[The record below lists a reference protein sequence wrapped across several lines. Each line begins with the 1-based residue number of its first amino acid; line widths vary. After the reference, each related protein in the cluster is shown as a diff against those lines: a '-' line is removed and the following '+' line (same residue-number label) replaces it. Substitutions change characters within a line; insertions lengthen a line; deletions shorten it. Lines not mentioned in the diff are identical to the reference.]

1 MNPTATLPI
10 SGVFCASA
18 TPVLEDGTPDHAIF
32 ANHAR
37 ALIEEGCDGIALLGT
52 TGEANSFS
60 IAQRQALLDNVIA
73 SGIEPQR
80 LLPGTSQTNVAD
92 TVTLMR
98 HAVEAGVKATVVLPP
113 FYYKGVSD
121 EGLFRFYAEAI
132 EGVGR
137 DDLRVVLYH
146 IPPIAQVGLS
156 VELVGRLLEAFPG
169 IVVGI
174 KDSSGKLESMQAF
187 ASAFENFSVL
197 AGADPFMLPLLRSGG
212 AGCITSSSNLI
223 GKHLR
228 VVFDNFFD
236 PMQDARVEAA
246 QARIN
251 AWRDLSNAYVQLP
264 TVKAMLAK
272 RRNHA
277 GWIRVRPPLV
287 ELTPAEIDKVHAQM
301 AALEAQDLVG
311 QRHG

>member
-1 MNPTATLPI
+1 MNPATALPV
-10 SGVFCASA
+10 SGVFCAAA
-18 TPVLEDGTPDHAIF
+18 TPVLQDGAPDQSAFNTHAK
-32 ANHAR
+32 
-37 ALIEEGCDGIALLGT
+37 ALIEEGCDGVALLGT

-60 IAQRQALLDNVIA
+60 IGQRMRLLEGVIA
-73 SGIEPQR
+73 SGLDAKR

-92 TVTLMR
+92 SVTLVR
-98 HAVEAGVKATVVLPP
+98 HAVDAGVKACVVLPP

-121 EGLFRFYAEAI
+121 EGLFRFYAEVI
-132 EGVGR
+132 EGVGS
-137 DDLRVVLYH
+137 DDLRVILYH
-146 IPPIAQVGLS
+146 IPPIAQIGISL
-156 VELVGRLLEAFPG
+156 ELTARLREAFPG
-169 IVVGI
+169 VIVGV

-223 GKHLR
+223 GAHLR
-228 VVFDNFFD
+228 VVFDNWFD
-236 PMQDARVEAA
+236 AAQAEKVEAA

-264 TVKAMLAK
+264 TIKAMLAR

-277 GWIRVRPPLV
+277 GWTRVRPPLV
-287 ELTPAEIDKVHAQM
+287 ELTEAEIATVWAQM
-301 AALEAQDLVG
+301 DRLEAEDNG
-311 QRHG
+311 

>member
-1 MNPTATLPI
+1 MNPATKLPI

-18 TPVLEDGTPDHAIF
+18 TPVLDDGTPDHAAF
-32 ANHAR
+32 AIHAK
-37 ALIEEGCDGIALLGT
+37 ALLAEGCDGVALLGT

-60 IAQRQALLDNVIA
+60 LGQRQALLDKVIA
-73 SGIEPQR
+73 AGIDPQR

-98 HAVEAGVKATVVLPP
+98 HAVDAGVKATVVLPP

-132 EGVGR
+132 EGIGR

-174 KDSSGKLESMQAF
+174 KDSSGKLESMQQF
-187 ASAFENFSVL
+187 ASTFQDFSVL
-197 AGADPFMLPLLRSGG
+197 AGADPFMLPLLKSGG

-228 VVFDNFFD
+228 VVFDHFFD
-236 PMQDARVEAA
+236 PAQAEKVEAA

-264 TVKAMLAK
+264 TIKAMLAK
-272 RRNHA
+272 RRNHP
-277 GWIRVRPPLV
+277 GWTRVRPPLV
-287 ELTPAEIDKVHAQM
+287 ELTQAEISNVWNKM
-301 AALEAQDLVG
+301 AELEAQENV
-311 QRHG
+311 

>member
-1 MNPTATLPI
+1 MNPATKLPI
-10 SGVFCASA
+10 SGVYCASA
-18 TPVLEDGTPDHAIF
+18 TPVLEDGTPDHAAF
-32 ANHAR
+32 AIHAK
-37 ALIEEGCDGIALLGT
+37 ALIDEGCDGIALLGT

-60 IAQRQALLDNVIA
+60 IAQRQALLEKVIA
-73 SGIEPQR
+73 AGLDPKR

-98 HAVEAGVKATVVLPP
+98 HAVDAGVKATVVLPP

-132 EGVGR
+132 EGVGSN
-137 DDLRVVLYH
+137 DLRVVLYH

-156 VELVGRLLEAFPG
+156 VELVARLLEAFPG

-174 KDSSGKLESMQAF
+174 KDSSGKLDSMQTF
-187 ASAFENFSVL
+187 ASSFDNFSVL

-228 VVFDNFFD
+228 VVFDH
-236 PMQDARVEAA
+236 AHEAENAALVDKA
-246 QARIN
+246 QERIN

-264 TVKAMLAK
+264 TIKAMLAR

-277 GWIRVRPPLV
+277 GWTRVRPPLV
-287 ELTPAEIDKVHAQM
+287 ELGQAELDNVWAQM
-301 AALEAQDLVG
+301 GELEAQENV
-311 QRHG
+311 

>member
-1 MNPTATLPI
+1 MNPATKLPV

-18 TPVLEDGTPDHAIF
+18 TPVLENGTPDHAAF
-32 ANHAR
+32 ASHCK
-37 ALIEEGCDGIALLGT
+37 ALIEEGCDGVALLGT

-60 IAQRQALLDNVIA
+60 IAQRQQLLEKVIA
-73 SGIEPQR
+73 AGLDPQR
-80 LLPGTSQTNVAD
+80 LLPGTSQTNVPD
-92 TVTLMR
+92 SITLVK
-98 HAVEAGVKATVVLPP
+98 HAVTAGVKACVVLPP

-121 EGLFRFYAEAI
+121 EGLFRFYAELI
-132 EGVGR
+132 EGVGS

-146 IPPIAQVGLS
+146 IPPIAQIGISL
-156 VELVGRLLEAFPG
+156 ELTARLREAFPG
-169 IVVGI
+169 VIVGV
-174 KDSSGKLESMQAF
+174 KDSSGKIESMEAF

-197 AGADPFMLPLLRSGG
+197 AGADPLMLPLLRSGG

-228 VVFDNFFD
+228 VVFDNWFD
-236 PMQDARVEAA
+236 PAQNDKVEAA

-264 TVKAMLAK
+264 TIKAMLAK

-277 GWIRVRPPLV
+277 GWTRVRPPLV
-287 ELTPAEIDKVHAQM
+287 DLTTAELDTVWAKMAE
-301 AALEAQDLVG
+301 LEAQENV
-311 QRHG
+311 

>member
-1 MNPTATLPI
+1 MNPATKLPI
-10 SGVFCASA
+10 HGVFCAAA
-18 TPVLEDGTPDHAIF
+18 TPILEDGTPDHAAF
-32 ANHAR
+32 AIHAK
-37 ALIEEGCDGIALLGT
+37 ALIDEGCDGIALLGT

-60 IAQRQALLDNVIA
+60 IAQRQALLDKLIA
-73 SGIEPQR
+73 SGLDPLR

-98 HAVEAGVKATVVLPP
+98 HAVDAGVKATVVLPP

-132 EGVGR
+132 EGVGSN
-137 DDLRVVLYH
+137 DLRVVLYH

-169 IVVGI
+169 VVVGI
-174 KDSSGKLESMQAF
+174 KDSSGKLESMQQF
-187 ASAFENFSVL
+187 ASSFQGFSVL

-228 VVFDNFFD
+228 VVFDHAHVLE
-236 PMQDARVEAA
+236 DAALVDKA

-264 TVKAMLAK
+264 TIKAMLAK
-272 RRNHA
+272 RRNHP
-277 GWIRVRPPLV
+277 GWTRVRPPLV
-287 ELTPAEIDKVHAQM
+287 ELGQAEIDKVWAQM
-301 AALEAQDLVG
+301 SALEAEENV
-311 QRHG
+311 

>member
-1 MNPTATLPI
+1 MNTATQLPI
-10 SGVFCASA
+10 HGVFCASA
-18 TPVLEDGTPDHAIF
+18 TPVLPDGTPDHAAF
-32 ANHAR
+32 ATHAK
-37 ALIEEGCDGIALLGT
+37 ALLEEGCNGIALLGT

-60 IAQRQALLDNVIA
+60 IAQRQDLLEKVIA
-73 SGIEPQR
+73 AGLDPQR

-98 HAVEAGVKATVVLPP
+98 HAVDAGVKATVVLPP

-132 EGVGR
+132 EGVGSN
-137 DDLRVVLYH
+137 DLRVVLYH

-174 KDSSGKLESMQAF
+174 KDSSGKLESMQQF
-187 ASAFENFSVL
+187 ASTFEDFSVL
-197 AGADPFMLPLLRSGG
+197 AGADPFMLPLLRTGG

-228 VVFDNFFD
+228 VVFDHWHD
-236 PMQDARVEAA
+236 EAQQQRVEAA
-246 QARIN
+246 QQRIN

-264 TVKAMLAK
+264 TIKAMLAK
-272 RRNHA
+272 RRDHA
-277 GWIRVRPPLV
+277 GWTRVRPPLV
-287 ELTPAEIDKVHAQM
+287 ELNQVEIDTVWSQM
-301 AALEAQDLVG
+301 AELEAQENV
-311 QRHG
+311 

>member
-1 MNPTATLPI
+1 MNPATALPV
-10 SGVFCASA
+10 SGVFCAAA
-18 TPVLEDGTPDHAIF
+18 TPVLQDGAPDQSAFNTHAK
-32 ANHAR
+32 
-37 ALIEEGCDGIALLGT
+37 ALIEEGCDGVALLGT

-60 IAQRQALLDNVIA
+60 IGQRMRLLEGVIA
-73 SGIEPQR
+73 SGLDAKR

-92 TVTLMR
+92 SVTLVR
-98 HAVEAGVKATVVLPP
+98 HAVDAGVKACVVLPP

-121 EGLFRFYAEAI
+121 EGLFRFYAEVI
-132 EGVGR
+132 EGVGS
-137 DDLRVVLYH
+137 DDLRVILYH
-146 IPPIAQVGLS
+146 IPPIAQIGISL
-156 VELVGRLLEAFPG
+156 ERTARLREAFPG
-169 IVVGI
+169 VIVGV

-223 GKHLR
+223 GAHLR
-228 VVFDNFFD
+228 VVFDNWFD
-236 PMQDARVEAA
+236 TAQADKVEAA

-264 TVKAMLAK
+264 TIKAMLAR

-277 GWIRVRPPLV
+277 GWTRVRPPLV
-287 ELTPAEIDKVHAQM
+287 ELTEAEIATVWAQM
-301 AALEAQDLVG
+301 DRLEAEDNG
-311 QRHG
+311 

>member
-1 MNPTATLPI
+1 MNPATKLPI
-10 SGVFCASA
+10 HGVFCASA
-18 TPVLEDGTPDHAIF
+18 TPVLEDGTPDHATF
-32 ANHAR
+32 ASHCHA
-37 ALIEEGCDGIALLGT
+37 LLQEGCDGIALLGT

-60 IAQRQALLDNVIA
+60 ITQRQSLLDKVIA
-73 SGIEPQR
+73 SGIDPQR
-80 LLPGTSQTNVAD
+80 LLPGTSQTNVVD

-98 HAVEAGVKATVVLPP
+98 HAVDAGVKATVVLPP

-156 VELVGRLLEAFPG
+156 IELVGRLLEAFPG

-174 KDSSGKLESMQAF
+174 KDSSGKLESMRQF
-187 ASAFENFSVL
+187 ASTFQDFSVL
-197 AGADPFMLPLLRSGG
+197 AGADPFMLPLLHSGG

-228 VVFDNFFD
+228 IVFDHAHR
-236 PMQDARVEAA
+236 PEDAALVDAA
-246 QARIN
+246 QERIN
-251 AWRDLSNAYVQLP
+251 VWRDLSNAYVQLP
-264 TVKAMLAK
+264 TIKAMLAR
-272 RRNHA
+272 RRNHL
-277 GWIRVRPPLV
+277 GWTRVRPPLV
-287 ELTPAEIDKVHAQM
+287 ELSPAELDIVWAKM
-301 AALEAQDLVG
+301 AELEAQENV
-311 QRHG
+311 

>member
-1 MNPTATLPI
+1 MNPTTKLPI
-10 SGVFCASA
+10 HGVFCASA
-18 TPVLEDGTPDHAIF
+18 TPILEDGTPDHATF
-32 ANHAR
+32 AIHAR
-37 ALIEEGCDGIALLGT
+37 ALLDEGCDGIALLGT

-60 IAQRQALLDNVIA
+60 IAQRQALLDHVIA
-73 SGIEPQR
+73 SGIDPQR

-98 HAVEAGVKATVVLPP
+98 HAVDAGVKATVVLPP

-132 EGVGR
+132 EGVGSN
-137 DDLRVVLYH
+137 DLRVVLYH

-156 VELVGRLLEAFPG
+156 VELVGRLLDAFPG

-174 KDSSGKLESMQAF
+174 KDSSGKLESMQQF
-187 ASAFENFSVL
+187 ASSFQDFSVL

-223 GKHLR
+223 ARHLR
-228 VVFDNFFD
+228 VVFDNWH
-236 PMQDARVEAA
+236 DASQQERVDQA

-264 TVKAMLAK
+264 TIKAMLAK
-272 RRNHA
+272 RRNHP
-277 GWIRVRPPLV
+277 GWTRVRPPLV
-287 ELTPAEIDKVHAQM
+287 ALGQAEIDKVQSQM
-301 AALEAQDLVG
+301 AELEAQENG
-311 QRHG
+311 

>member
-1 MNPTATLPI
+1 MNPATKLPI
-10 SGVFCASA
+10 HGVFCASA
-18 TPVLEDGTPDHAIF
+18 TPILEDGTPDHATF
-32 ANHAR
+32 AIHAQ
-37 ALIEEGCDGIALLGT
+37 ALLDEGCDGIALLGT

-60 IAQRQALLDNVIA
+60 IAQRQALLDQVIA

-98 HAVEAGVKATVVLPP
+98 HAVDAGVKAAVVLPP

-174 KDSSGKLESMQAF
+174 KDSSGKLESMQQF
-187 ASAFENFSVL
+187 ASSFQDFSVL

-223 GKHLR
+223 GRHLR
-228 VVFDNFFD
+228 VVFDNWYQPD
-236 PMQDARVEAA
+236 QSARVDAA
-246 QARIN
+246 QTRIN

-272 RRNHA
+272 RRNHP
-277 GWIRVRPPLV
+277 GWTRVRPPLV
-287 ELTPAEIDKVHAQM
+287 ELGQAEIDVVQARM
-301 AALEAQDLVG
+301 AELEAQDNG
-311 QRHG
+311 

>member
-1 MNPTATLPI
+1 MNPATRLPI
-10 SGVFCASA
+10 HGVFCASA
-18 TPVLEDGTPDHAIF
+18 TPVLEDGTPDHAAF
-32 ANHAR
+32 AVHAR
-37 ALIEEGCDGIALLGT
+37 ALIDEGCDGIALLGT

-60 IAQRQALLDNVIA
+60 LSQRQALLDKVIA
-73 SGIEPQR
+73 SGIDPQR

-98 HAVEAGVKATVVLPP
+98 HAVDAGVKATVVLPP

-156 VELVGRLLEAFPG
+156 LELVGRLLEAFPG

-174 KDSSGKLESMQAF
+174 KDSSGKLDSMQAF
-187 ASAFENFSVL
+187 ASSFANFSVL
-197 AGADPFMLPLLRSGG
+197 AGADPFMLPLLKSGG

-223 GKHLR
+223 GRHLR
-228 VVFDNFFD
+228 VVFDGWHQPD
-236 PMQDARVEAA
+236 QAAQVDAA

-264 TVKAMLAK
+264 TVKAMLAR
-272 RRNHA
+272 RRNHP

-287 ELTPAEIDKVHAQM
+287 ELTAAERDTVWTRM
-301 AALEAQDLVG
+301 AELEAQDNG
-311 QRHG
+311 